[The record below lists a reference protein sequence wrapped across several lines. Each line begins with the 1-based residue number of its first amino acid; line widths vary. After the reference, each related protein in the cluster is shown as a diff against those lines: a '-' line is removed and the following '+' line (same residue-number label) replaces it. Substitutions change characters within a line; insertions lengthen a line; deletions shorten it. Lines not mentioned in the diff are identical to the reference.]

1 MKRTERLKLIR
12 NLIKSKKIKSQEE
25 LIEELAAT
33 GYNVTQSTISR
44 DIKQLNLVKVRNSLQ
59 EEYYALSSSK
69 YQGDPQF
76 NIGKIKFKFKAS
88 VLSVDLS
95 NNIIVIKTNSGEAQ
109 GVAAVIDGSNFEEIL
124 GTVAGDDTLICVANS
139 EDNAKKISD
148 FFKKL

>member
-12 NLIKSKKIKSQEE
+12 DLIKTKKIKSHEE
-25 LIEELAAT
+25 LIEGLSAI

-59 EEYYALSSSK
+59 EEYYALSSK
-69 YQGDPQF
+69 YQVDPQF
-76 NIGKIKFKFKAS
+76 NIGKIKFKFKEN

-109 GVAAVIDGSNFEEIL
+109 GVAAVIDGSNFEEIM
-124 GTVAGDDTLICVANS
+124 GTVAGDDTIICVANS
-139 EDNAKKISD
+139 EDSAKKILK
-148 FFKKL
+148 FFQQL

>member
-12 NLIKSKKIKSQEE
+12 DLIKIKKIKSQEE
-25 LIEELAAT
+25 LIEELSAI
-33 GYNVTQSTISR
+33 GCDVTQSTISR

-59 EEYYALSSSK
+59 EEYYALSSK
-69 YQGDPQF
+69 YQVDPQF
-76 NIGKIKFKFKAS
+76 NIGKIKFKFKEN

-124 GTVAGDDTLICVANS
+124 GTVAGDDTIICVVNS
-139 EDNAKKISD
+139 EDNAKKILK
-148 FFKKL
+148 FFQQL

>member
-12 NLIKSKKIKSQEE
+12 DVIKSKKIKSQEE
-25 LIEELAAT
+25 LIEELADT

-59 EEYYALSSSK
+59 EEFYALNSK

-88 VLSVDLS
+88 VLSIDLS

-139 EDNAKKISD
+139 EDNAKKILT
-148 FFKKL
+148 FFQQL

>member
-12 NLIKSKKIKSQEE
+12 DLIKTKKIKSQEE
-25 LIEELAAT
+25 LIEELSAI

-59 EEYYALSSSK
+59 EEYYALSSK
-69 YQGDPQF
+69 YQVDPQF
-76 NIGKIKFKFKAS
+76 NIGKIKFKFKEN

-109 GVAAVIDGSNFEEIL
+109 GVAAVIDGSNFEEIM
-124 GTVAGDDTLICVANS
+124 GTVAGDDTIICVANS
-139 EDNAKKISD
+139 EDNAKKILK
-148 FFKKL
+148 FFQQL